1 MHIFLLQTVS
11 NQFAQLY
18 MIFGSGCSPSE
29 KMYPAVF
36 MLLPSKSVAV
46 NKHAFQHVKDT
57 VSTFPKSISIEFK
70 AAQAMF
76 TNFKEIV
83 GCRFHRKKN
92 LFFQVGQKG
101 CLSLFHGDDAFQVGL
116 ELLYTLEA
124 TSWEKVVVPSKTTM
138 VMTTKLLIHSW
149 HMLNATTCSELM
161 L

>member
-1 MHIFLLQTVS
+1 MQTVP
-11 NQFAQLY
+11 NQFAQIY

-46 NKHAFQHVKDT
+46 NIHAFWHVKDT
-57 VSTFPKSISIEFK
+57 VSTFPESISIEFKAVINK

-116 ELLYTLEA
+116 ELIYTLEA
-124 TSWEKVVVPSKTTM
+124 TSWKKSCCGLFQRQLWWWQQSCWFIPGICWMQLRAQS
-138 VMTTKLLIHSW
+138 
-149 HMLNATTCSELM
+149 
-161 L
+161 